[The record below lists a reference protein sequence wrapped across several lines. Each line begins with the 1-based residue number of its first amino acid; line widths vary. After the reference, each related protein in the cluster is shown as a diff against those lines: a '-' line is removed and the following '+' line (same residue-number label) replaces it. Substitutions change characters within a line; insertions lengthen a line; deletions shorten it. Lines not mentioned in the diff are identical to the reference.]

1 MLGDLIALC
10 LAIILTICI
19 IYFDG
24 LISFKKELL
33 LIAPLIILFWL
44 AVYHFAGSYINL
56 YHKSRLS
63 ELLFTIITTCIGF
76 GILCAL
82 LIFEP
87 QQLLVRLNVKYLF
100 YYLFTQVVF
109 VSISRL
115 LILTAAHRQL
125 QNGEAWFNSA
135 IIGTGK
141 NAIQLYNTLE
151 NNFEKTG
158 YKILGFIC
166 LTSEFI
172 PKNETIPI
180 LGRIDQLKTIISA
193 NQITE
198 LLFAPDKNEKFLF
211 SRIFEYL
218 PLENTNL
225 KKMPSTTD
233 IISGTVRTTNILG
246 TPLITVE
253 YGNLSVWQK
262 HVKRLF
268 DILFSFTGLLLL
280 FPLILFSALRTVFSS
295 KGTTFYKQERI
306 GLNGKPFTIY
316 KFRSMYQNAEADGP
330 RLSSTNDER
339 ITEWGKVMRRWRLDE
354 LPQLWNVLMGDMSF
368 VGPRPERKFY
378 IEQISKSHPIYNML
392 LKTKP
397 GITSWGMVKYGYA
410 ENVEQ
415 MIERMKFDLMYVENI
430 SLILDLK
437 ILIHSLRL
445 IFLGKGK

>member
-1 MLGDLIALC
+1 MI
-10 LAIILTICI
+10 
-19 IYFDG
+19 F
-24 LISFKKELL
+24 
-33 LIAPLIILFWL
+33 FWL
-44 AVYHFAGSYINL
+44 AVYQFAGSYTGL
-56 YHKSRLS
+56 YRKSRLS
-63 ELLFTIITTCIGF
+63 ELLATVITTCIGF
-76 GILCAL
+76 SILSAL

-87 QQLLVRLNVKYLF
+87 QQLLAGLNLKHLF
-100 YYLFTQVVF
+100 YYLFIQVIF
-109 VSISRL
+109 VSLSRL

-125 QNGEAWFNSA
+125 QNGEVWFNSA

-141 NAIQLYNTLE
+141 NAMHLYNTLE
-151 NNFEKTG
+151 NNVEKTG
-158 YKILGFIC
+158 YKILGFVCITAE
-166 LTSEFI
+166 LI
-172 PKNETIPI
+172 PKNESITI
-180 LGRIDQLKTIISA
+180 LGRTDQLKTIISV

-198 LLFAPDKNEKFLF
+198 ILFAPDKNEKFLF

-218 PLENTNL
+218 PLENINL

-262 HVKRLF
+262 HVKRSF
-268 DILFSFTGLLLL
+268 DLLFSFTGLLLL
-280 FPLILFSALRTVFSS
+280 FPLILFSALRTALSS
-295 KGTTFYKQERI
+295 KGTIFHKQERT

-339 ITEWGKVMRRWRLDE
+339 ITKWGKVMRRWRLDE
-354 LPQLWNVLMGDMSF
+354 LPQLWNVLKGDMSF

-378 IEQISKSHPIYNML
+378 IEQISKTHPIYNML

-430 SLILDLK
+430 SLVLDLK
-437 ILIHSLRL
+437 ILIHSLKL